1 MFVLPAIAL
10 LVALGPAGQADNLA
24 FYKQIASVDI
34 LQAKAVQ
41 AELKV
46 TDSQRSDFN
55 KHADAYNTSTKS
67 LTADA
72 QAGKVTRAEFT
83 QKLADAQAL
92 LHDNVIAVLTPTQQ
106 TRLGQITLQ
115 QGGVLAVLNPV
126 VASKLTLTEAQR
138 KTLTDGLQA
147 TGKEVA
153 EIERKAKE
161 PVIDKYK
168 AMKPASEAEKD
179 RLAGELQ
186 KELKAINEKIKPDL
200 LKARKGFEDLVDK
213 TLTSGQKKT
222 WGDLK
227 GPAFKA
233 S

>member
-1 MFVLPAIAL
+1 MFVRSFLILAV
-10 LVALGPAGQADNLA
+10 VAGTPGQADNLA

-34 LQAKAVQ
+34 LQSKPVQ

-46 TDSQRSDFN
+46 TESQRADFN
-55 KHADAYNTSTKS
+55 KHASTYNSTTRT
-67 LTADA
+67 LTTDA
-72 QAGKVTRAEFT
+72 QAGKLTRAEYT
-83 QKLADAQAL
+83 KKIADAQAL
-92 LHDNVIAVLTPTQQ
+92 LHDSVVAVLTSPQQ
-106 TRLGQITLQ
+106 TRLGQISLQ
-115 QGGVLAVLNPV
+115 QAGVLGLLNPI
-126 VASKLTLTEAQR
+126 VADKLTLTEAQR
-138 KTLTDGLQA
+138 KTLSDGLQA
-147 TGKEVA
+147 TGKQVA

-186 KELKAINEKIKPDL
+186 KELKTINEQIKPDL

-213 TLTSGQKKT
+213 TLTAGQKKT
-222 WGDLK
+222 WADLK